1 MAEIKLEHVSYEYG
15 AGTPF
20 AKMALEDVSVTFT
33 PGVITGV
40 IGHTGSGKSTLAQ
53 MLNGILRPSSGRVL
67 LDGEEFF
74 SDSKGKKNKKQK
86 QMQIKNRFRVGLV
99 FQYPEYQLFEE
110 SVYRDLAYGPKNMG
124 KSEEE
129 IRRLVEEAAYF
140 TGVEREWMEKS
151 PFELS
156 GGQKRRV
163 AIAGVLAMDPEVLV
177 LDEPAAGLDP
187 GGREE
192 ILGRLKTYQREKK
205 KTVILISHSME
216 DVARYA
222 DELLVLKDSRVFL
235 HGSVSEIFSDAEKLE
250 EAHLSL
256 PQITRLMLRLRQE
269 GIGLPDSVY
278 TVSDALF
285 ALKDLL
291 KGENG
296 VC

>member
-1 MAEIKLEHVSYEYG
+1 MAEIKLEKVSHLYSPN
-15 AGTPF
+15 TPF
-20 AKMALEDVSVTFT
+20 EKWAVKDIDLRFT

-53 MLNGILRPSSGRVL
+53 MLNGILSPTEGRVL
-67 LDGEEFF
+67 LDGQDLFC
-74 SDSKGKKNKKQK
+74 DKKSRFQA
-86 QMQIKNRFRVGLV
+86 RFRIGLV

-110 SVYRDLAYGPKNMG
+110 TVYQDIAFGPKNMG

-129 IRRLVEEAAYF
+129 IRRLVLEAAHF
-140 TGVEREWMEKS
+140 TGVGPELMEKS

-187 GGREE
+187 SGREE

-222 DELLVLKDSRVFL
+222 DEILVLKEGRAFL
-235 HGSVSEIFSDAEKLE
+235 HDTVNGIFSDADRLL

-256 PQITRLMLRLRQE
+256 PQITRLMKKLEEKGLRVNT
-269 GIGLPDSVY
+269 SVH
-278 TVSDALF
+278 TVADALF
-285 ALKDLL
+285 LLAQML
-291 KGENG
+291 KGG
-296 VC
+296 GKC